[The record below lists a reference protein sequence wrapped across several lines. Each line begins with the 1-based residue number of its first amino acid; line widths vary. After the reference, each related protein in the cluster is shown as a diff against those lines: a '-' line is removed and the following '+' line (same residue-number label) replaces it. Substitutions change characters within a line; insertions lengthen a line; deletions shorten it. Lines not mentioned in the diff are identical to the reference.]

1 MARMGVQYEDV
12 VEAALQLQR
21 QGDSPT
27 IQRIRDWLGTGS
39 FTTIS
44 EHLKQW
50 RDNQRNATPLQ
61 QETQELPSSL
71 INMAQQLWQQACLE
85 ADEKLQSYQ
94 QQADAEI
101 RQALTDKQT
110 ALEEAQR
117 MEEKTLL
124 IDKKNNELLADMK
137 QQAAQLSRLEVQLE
151 NTSEQLASLKAT
163 SQAKQEAATQ
173 KISELEEEL
182 EKQQAEQQLAI
193 QQQKEQHL
201 TALAHEQQRNEEN
214 QLRWMQEVDLARQQT
229 LAVKEA
235 ADQEA
240 KQAKLIVKQLEEKLT
255 TSQTQ
260 IQQQALALQAEEL
273 KVTSL
278 FEQQQLLKAAE
289 VMIRERV
296 SDLEAQLVE
305 KQSQLQDKQ
314 DQLVEN
320 KALLQENQAVWAAKL
335 EVASAALKEALVKAE
350 KTEKNQ
356 VIK

>member
-21 QGDSPT
+21 QGDNPT

-61 QETQELPSSL
+61 QETQELPSGL

-117 MEEKTLL
+117 MEEKSLL

-182 EKQQAEQQLAI
+182 EKQQAEQQLAM

-240 KQAKLIVKQLEEKLT
+240 KQAKQLIKELEEQLKTSQEQTQQQALELQGKKIREENLLKQQKQLEIRSQHLEVQLEEKQTSWLT
-255 TSQTQ
+255 KLEEFNAELINKNQQ
-260 IQQQALALQAEEL
+260 INE
-273 KVTSL
+273 
-278 FEQQQLLKAAE
+278 LKAAL
-289 VMIRERV
+289 VSSSRPAPLIMI
-296 SDLEAQLVE
+296 
-305 KQSQLQDKQ
+305 
-314 DQLVEN
+314 
-320 KALLQENQAVWAAKL
+320 
-335 EVASAALKEALVKAE
+335 
-350 KTEKNQ
+350 
-356 VIK
+356 